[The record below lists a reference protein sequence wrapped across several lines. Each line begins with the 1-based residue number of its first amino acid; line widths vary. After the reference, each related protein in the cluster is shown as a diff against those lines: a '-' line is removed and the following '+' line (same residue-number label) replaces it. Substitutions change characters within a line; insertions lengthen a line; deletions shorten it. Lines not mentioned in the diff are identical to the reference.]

1 MDESEGD
8 AARDGSPERRR
19 SRVSGQ
25 KKTTNRL
32 KEIAAE
38 AKERGF
44 KPLPSNKLYEALPP
58 TRETTVLLDK
68 LPEGKNCRNMT
79 SVNIIDQ
86 FFSHHLNIWRSVAE
100 FTNEKIAK
108 KIELKENP
116 TFGPHVS
123 PAEVRLV
130 YFLRLQLT
138 MLKGTSLKE
147 TYRELG
153 LGQYMSLD
161 RFNFISANAVLDAE
175 KLCEVIRHR
184 SLDPLRY
191 NTQLMT

>member
-86 FFSHHLNIWRSVAE
+86 FFSHHLNI
-100 FTNEKIAK
+100 
-108 KIELKENP
+108 
-116 TFGPHVS
+116 FGPHVS

-130 YFLRLQLT
+130 WQRRQSLTGNCVQLLGGPGGYVYNPTDST
-138 MLKGTSLKE
+138 MSQIG
-147 TYRELG
+147 
-153 LGQYMSLD
+153 
-161 RFNFISANAVLDAE
+161 
-175 KLCEVIRHR
+175 
-184 SLDPLRY
+184 
-191 NTQLMT
+191 